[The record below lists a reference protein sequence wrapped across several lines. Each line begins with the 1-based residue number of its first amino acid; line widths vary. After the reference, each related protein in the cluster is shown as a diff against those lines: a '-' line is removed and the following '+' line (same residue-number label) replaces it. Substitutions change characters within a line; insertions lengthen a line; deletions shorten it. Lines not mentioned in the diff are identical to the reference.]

1 MKDDNM
7 TEIWQKAGQLFVI
20 GFKGEKPSNSFLE
33 FLQEEEIGGVIL
45 FSDNC
50 PTHQIAR
57 QNIERIRACYPRLVP
72 LIAIDQEGGR
82 VCRLK
87 GAPVEYR
94 AASEYGRSGDP
105 EHFSEQYSR
114 AAVYMEAMG
123 INLNLAP
130 VADLYS
136 NPKNSVLRDRCFGDD
151 PEIVAKFVEA
161 SVQVARTSGLL
172 SCLKHFPGLGEA
184 VIDPHHDVARIER
197 DELLWEQREKV
208 PFEAGIAAGVDLV
221 MTTHVLLPQLDSRIV
236 TGSEKIVAKLLRE
249 ELDFDGPV
257 ITDDLCMKGA
267 STLGEIGERAVAA
280 FNAGHDL
287 LLFGQDAE
295 ASMQAFDYFCEAGR
309 RGEID
314 PQRVMTSLDRIAGV
328 KFRLGRSVM
337 K

>member
-1 MKDDNM
+1 M
-7 TEIWQKAGQLFVI
+7 TEIWKKAGQLFVV
-20 GFKGEKPSNSFLE
+20 GFKGEKPANSFLQ

-50 PTHQIAR
+50 PTHQVAR
-57 QNIERIRACYPRLVP
+57 QNIEQIRACFPRIVP
-72 LIAIDQEGGR
+72 LVAIDQEGGR

-94 AASEYGRSGDP
+94 AAAEYGLAREP

-114 AAVYMEAMG
+114 AAMYMEAMG

-130 VADLYS
+130 VADIYS
-136 NPKNSVLRDRCFGDD
+136 NPNNSVLRDRCFSDD

-161 SVQVARTSGLL
+161 SVQVARSAGLL

-184 VIDPHHDVARIER
+184 AIDPHHDVAQIEY
-197 DELLWEQREKV
+197 DELVWEQREKI
-208 PFEAGIAAGVDLV
+208 PFETGIAAGADLV
-221 MTTHVLLPQLDSRIV
+221 MTTHVLLPGFDDQIV
-236 TGSEKIVAKLLRE
+236 TGSEKIVSKLLRG
-249 ELDFDGPV
+249 ELAFDGPV
-257 ITDDLCMKGA
+257 ISDDLCMKGA
-267 STLGEIGERAVAA
+267 SALGDIGERTVAA

-287 LLFGQDAE
+287 LLFGQDSDT
-295 ASMQAFDYFCEAGR
+295 SMQAFDYFCDAGR